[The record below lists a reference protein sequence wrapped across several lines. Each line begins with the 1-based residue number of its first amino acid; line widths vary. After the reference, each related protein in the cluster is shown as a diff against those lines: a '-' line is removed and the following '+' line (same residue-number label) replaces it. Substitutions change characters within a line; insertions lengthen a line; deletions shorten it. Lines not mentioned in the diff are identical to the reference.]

1 MSIVLRDQFIL
12 EMEDNL
18 KETVGLGFKN
28 ATKWQRVYRMEK
40 TDKRRVE
47 VDQFVHPSVVAIT
60 KEGAPLNR
68 LTVRRGYN
76 SYVVPDTLT
85 GEIKISHEYMR
96 DNRYPEIEKGA
107 FGLGKAM
114 QRKRYKDAMTFIHG
128 GFAAVTSPDG
138 QPVFSGSHTLVNP
151 IGPFAS
157 GDNLLTAALNTDSFD
172 QAVTKMLTMV
182 DENGDVLPSDLAKLQ
197 LVVPPYNT
205 RQALQI
211 VGSSHEPETMNNA
224 VNVYSGQ
231 FGEYD
236 VEVVSL
242 PLLAEAPTAFNQT
255 QWYVRDI
262 SMAENVF
269 YEREE
274 PETWMRDDQNSLCVL
289 HQCKDSYGIV
299 WHDWRGWVGSK
310 GLA

>member
-12 EMEDNL
+12 EMEDTL
-18 KETVGLGFKN
+18 KETVGLGFQN
-28 ATKWQRVYRMEK
+28 ATKWQRVYRVEK

-76 SYVVPDTLT
+76 SYVVPDTLS
-85 GEIKISHEYMR
+85 GEVKISHEFMR

-114 QRKRYKDAMTFIHG
+114 QRKRYKDAMTFIYN
-128 GFAAVTSPDG
+128 GFGSVTSPDG
-138 QPVFSGSHTLVNP
+138 APVFSASHTLVNP
-151 IGPFAS
+151 VGPFTS
-157 GDNLLTAALNTDSFD
+157 GSNLLLTALSTDSFD
-172 QAVTKMLTMV
+172 AAVTKLLTQV

-197 LVVPPYNT
+197 IIVPPYNA

-211 VGSSHEPETMNNA
+211 VGSAHEPENMNNA
-224 VNVYSGQ
+224 VNVYSGA

-236 VEVVSL
+236 VEVVVL
-242 PLLAEAPTAFNQT
+242 PLLAEAPGAYNQS
-255 QWYVRDI
+255 QWYVREV

-274 PETWMRDDQNSLCVL
+274 PETWMKQDQNSFSVL
-289 HQCKDSYGIV
+289 HQCKDAYGIV

-310 GLA
+310 GLQ

>member
-1 MSIVLRDQFIL
+1 MSILLRDQFIA

-18 KETVGLGFKN
+18 KEVVGLGFAN
-28 ATKWQRVYRMEK
+28 ATAWQKVYRVEK

-47 VDQFVHPSVVAIT
+47 VDQYVHPSVVAIT

-85 GEIKISHEYMR
+85 GEVKISHEFMR

-114 QRKRYKDAMTFIHG
+114 QRKRYKDAMSFIYNAFG
-128 GFAAVTSPDG
+128 SVFSPDS
-138 QPVFSGSHTLVNP
+138 QPVFSNNHALVN
-151 IGPFAS
+151 GAGAF
-157 GDNLLTAALNTDSFD
+157 GKNLMFNALSTDAFDAAITL
-172 QAVTKMLTMV
+172 MLTTV
-182 DENGDVLPSDLAKLQ
+182 DENGDILPSDLGNLQ
-197 LVVPPYNT
+197 LIVPPAIT

-211 VGSSHEPETMNNA
+211 VGSSHEPENMNNA
-224 VNVYSGQ
+224 INVYSES
-231 FGEYD
+231 FGEFNVD
-236 VEVVSL
+236 VVRL
-242 PLLAEAPTAFNQT
+242 PLLAEAPAAFAAS
-255 QWYVRDI
+255 QWYVREV
-262 SMAENVF
+262 STSENVF

-274 PETWMRDDQNSLCVL
+274 PETWMVKDQNSLSVL

-299 WHDWRGWVGSK
+299 WHDWRGWVASK
-310 GLA
+310 GLS